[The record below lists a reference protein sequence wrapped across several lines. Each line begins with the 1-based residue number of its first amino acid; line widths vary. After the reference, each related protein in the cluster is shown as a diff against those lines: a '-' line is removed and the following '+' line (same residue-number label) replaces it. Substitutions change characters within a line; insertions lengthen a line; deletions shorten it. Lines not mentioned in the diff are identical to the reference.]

1 MASSST
7 GFHSLANKSPLRLRT
22 RTPLKATEIHKLRHA
37 AQRKNG
43 FRFLRFP
50 PEIRHMVYKLVTA
63 HDSDVTHSVE
73 YLRDHFTKTFCFIR
87 GRCNR
92 TLWSLARVSKE
103 LYVEVL
109 PYLYQD
115 MKFTIHTAPF
125 EKFFYTQPKMQF
137 GMVQDLTIKLN
148 ANDPAWFDKFQQM
161 MTASGFC
168 EGMDNLSIELVK
180 GDKMAEEDKRAFPD
194 RWQALIREW
203 GKLKLARRIELK
215 ISGRTRK
222 RLEKELNE
230 WEDARLAEMYKEPED
245 Q

>member
-1 MASSST
+1 MASPPEGSP
-7 GFHSLANKSPLRLRT
+7 SLTKKPPLRLRT
-22 RTPLKATEIHKLRHA
+22 RTPLKATEIRELRHA
-37 AQRKNG
+37 AQRTNG

-50 PEIRHMVYKLVTA
+50 PEIRHMVYKLVA
-63 HDSDVTHSVE
+63 ANNSDVTHSVE
-73 YLRDHFTKTFCFIR
+73 YLRNHFTKTFCFIR
-87 GRCNR
+87 GRCNQ

-125 EKFFYTQPKMQF
+125 ENFFYTQPRMLF
-137 GMVQDLTIKLN
+137 GMVQNLTIKLN
-148 ANDPAWFDKFQQM
+148 AKDPAWFDKFQLM

-180 GDKMAEEDKRAFPD
+180 GDKLAEEDKKAFPD

-203 GKLKLARRIELK
+203 SKLKLARRIDFK
-215 ISGRTRK
+215 ISGRTKK

-230 WEDARLAEMYKEPED
+230 WEDARLAKMYKEPED
-245 Q
+245 S